1 MKTYIGKDKDDMA
14 LKAAA
19 CAAEH
24 IRKAIAERG
33 EARIIVA
40 TGANQFEFL
49 NALVNEPDIDWTK
62 VTGFHLDEY
71 VGLSVEHPA
80 SFRNYMRKRFVAKTP
95 QPMKVFNEVNGEAAE
110 PQAEIDRLEA
120 LIRTSPID
128 VACVGIGENGH
139 LAFNDPP
146 ADFETKEAY
155 IIVNLDERCKQQQLG
170 EGWFS
175 TINDVPKQAVSMTPH
190 QIMQCERIVSC
201 VPYAVKAEAVENT
214 VKAKA
219 TTNMVPATLLKE
231 HKDFILYLDE
241 DSAAGIL
248 K

>member
-1 MKTYIGKDKDDMA
+1 VNQVGT
-14 LKAAA
+14 LKAVHFVDGTKECIAKLT
-19 CAAEH
+19 EE
-24 IRKAIAERG
+24 IRK
-33 EARIIVA
+33 
-40 TGANQFEFL
+40 
-49 NALVNEPDIDWTK
+49 
-62 VTGFHLDEY
+62 
-71 VGLSVEHPA
+71 
-80 SFRNYMRKRFVAKTP
+80 
-95 QPMKVFNEVNGEAAE
+95 
-110 PQAEIDRLEA
+110 
-120 LIRTSPID
+120 SPID
-128 VACVGIGENGH
+128 IGLIGIGENGH
-139 LAFNDPP
+139 IAFNDPP

-175 TINDVPKQAVSMTPH
+175 TINDVPKQAVSMTTH

-241 DSAAGIL
+241 ASAAGIL